1 MRALALKLLLS
12 GVLAMLALLTAAW
25 LWSSSAGSLATLL
38 TQLNAFLP
46 AGQTLQVSGVQ
57 GSVHQGGRIGQLRWS
72 QGDLSV
78 EATDVVISWT
88 LPPLLDK
95 EWRLTQLRMATLTVQ
110 DHRPPAPTEPKP
122 APTELRLPLR
132 LTLPF
137 QIERFSLQGNTAF
150 EASELSGKY
159 IFDSAL
165 HSIHKLY
172 GHISSGTY
180 QLEGTLEAAAPMAL
194 ALQLQGQV
202 HSPMPGTDKPLNVA
216 ASASLTGHL
225 SGTDA
230 LLTLQ
235 ASLTPEQVN
244 TARAMQAQVTAQI
257 APWQAQPLR
266 QASAQWQA
274 LNLAALW
281 PQAPQTLL
289 SGQAEVRPSAPGWLG
304 QVALTNALA
313 GPWNLQRLP
322 LQTLQATFSHAQ
334 DQWVVTALNAA
345 AGGGHITGT
354 GQLNQAQ
361 WQGSASV
368 KGLNPAAIDSRLAP
382 ASLSG
387 TLRAQPAGDG
397 MGFSAHI
404 KAGAAPAPQTL
415 GKTTPTPIQA
425 IQLQSLQTQGLWA
438 GGVLSL
444 THLNIQAE
452 AAQLLGQLAYNT
464 HTQAAQGKL
473 NLTLPGLQGRID
485 GQIAPTSGQGSLSVN
500 VLQARQTTDW
510 LKRFA
515 TASQPL
521 HQLQLEGQTQLE
533 AQWQGGWQQ
542 LGHTLHIEGVLHIP
556 QLDWRSPATAANL
569 PPATGQLRQAQLQVS
584 GTLPALT
591 LSSQGQ
597 LLMDQ
602 RELRWHTQASAGQ
615 RQPGHWQASVAT
627 LQLQAQDPKHPG
639 LWTLTLGDHT
649 ATTDAALA
657 LDWQDTGTLQQLSV
671 SHHTAQIT
679 GPMPG
684 QAQLSWQPLHWSQP
698 VSKPAPGKHASP
710 PVQPPAQ
717 WQSQGQISQLPLAW
731 LDAFSGKSLSEL
743 GLSSDLLLTGSWEAR
758 QASNLNVSA
767 MLERSSGDVRLH
779 TDAKNQA
786 PLPAQLQEARLN
798 VNLTDNDLAGSLR
811 WTSQRAG
818 HALLAFST
826 QLQTLD
832 AGWQWQQDA
841 PVGGSL
847 QLQLPPMDAWT
858 ALAPPGWRMRGTLD
872 ANATLTGTRQQP
884 HWAGTLQA
892 QNLAVRSV
900 AVGIDLQ
907 QGSLLARLDGQQLHL
922 EDFTLYGAGGAA
934 GGQVKLTGLV
944 QWLPAHAPNTPLTQ
958 QLAVSLQAQFN
969 ALRVSNRSDRL
980 LSVSGQL
987 NGNLKNSTMQLRGK
1001 LSADHALITLPS
1013 ETAPKLGDD
1022 VVVRPSA
1029 QHSATLATQPPR
1041 PARTAPATPA
1051 VPGSRIT
1058 PDLRITLDLGSD
1070 FQLRGRGLTTRL
1082 VGQLELQSQASQTF
1096 SLVGSIRN
1104 RRGTFQAYGQRL
1116 DIEQGELTFFGPPDV
1131 AVLNI
1136 LAIRPQLSQRVGVQV
1151 LGSTL
1156 SPVVRLYAEPEL
1168 PEADKL
1174 AWLVLGR
1181 SASGRGGEAA
1191 LLQQAAMALL
1201 GGNDGVNTGL
1211 MQSLGLDELG
1221 FQGGSGDSASG
1232 TTITLGKRLGK
1243 DIYVA
1248 YESGLAGTMG
1258 VFTIFYDL
1266 SRRLT
1271 LRAQTGEQSALDL
1284 IWTQRYD

>member
-46 AGQTLQVSGVQ
+46 AGQTLQTSGVQ
-57 GSVHQGGRIGQLRWS
+57 GSLHQGGRIAQLRWS

-88 LPPLLDK
+88 LRPLLDK

-110 DHRPPAPTEPKP
+110 DHRPFSPTEPKP
-122 APTELRLPLR
+122 ALTELMLPLH

-137 QIERFSLQGNTAF
+137 QISRFSLQGNTAF
-150 EASELSGKY
+150 EASELSGTY
-159 IFDSAL
+159 TFDSSL
-165 HSIHKLY
+165 HSIHKGY

-180 QLEGTLEAAAPMAL
+180 QLDGTLQAAAPMAL

-202 HSPMPGTDKPLNVA
+202 HSPMPGADKPLNVA

-225 SGTDA
+225 SGADA

-235 ASLTPEQVN
+235 ASLTPEQSKA
-244 TARAMQAQVTAQI
+244 ARAMQAQVTAQI
-257 APWQAQPLR
+257 APWQTQPLR

-289 SGQAEVRPSAPGWLG
+289 SGQADVHPSAPGWQG

-334 DQWVVTALNAA
+334 DQWAVTTLNAS
-345 AGGGHITGT
+345 AGGGRITGT
-354 GQLNQAQ
+354 GQLHQAR
-361 WQGSASV
+361 WQGSANAT
-368 KGLNPAAIDSRLAP
+368 GLNPAAIDTRLAP

-387 TLRAQPAGDG
+387 TLQAQPAGNG
-397 MGFSAHI
+397 IGFSAHI
-404 KAGAAPAPQTL
+404 KAGSAPAPQAL
-415 GKTTPTPIQA
+415 GKSTPAHVQA

-444 THLNIQAE
+444 TSLNIQAE
-452 AAQLLGQLAYNT
+452 AAQLLGQLTYNT

-473 NLTLPGLQGRID
+473 NLTLPGLQASVD
-485 GQIAPTSGQGSLSVN
+485 GQIAPTSGQGQLSVN
-500 VLQARQTTDW
+500 VLQVLQTTAW
-510 LKRFA
+510 LKRL
-515 TASQPL
+515 PL
-521 HQLQLEGQTQLE
+521 ANNPLQHLQLDGQTQLE

-542 LGHTLHIEGVLHIP
+542 LGQSLHVEGALRIP
-556 QLDWRSPATAANL
+556 QLDWRAPAPAANL
-569 PPATGQLRQAQLQVS
+569 PPVTGQLRQAQLQVA

-597 LLMDQ
+597 LQ
-602 RELRWHTQASAGQ
+602 INQQQLRWQTRASAGQ
-615 RQPGHWQASVAT
+615 RQPGLWQASVTA
-627 LQLQAQDPKHPG
+627 LQLQVQAPTHPG
-639 LWTLTLGDHT
+639 LWTLTLGDNS
-649 ATTDAALA
+649 ATPPLA
-657 LDWQDTGTLQQLSV
+657 LDWQGTGTLQQLSV
-671 SHHTAQIT
+671 GHHTAQLT

-684 QAQLSWQPLHWSQP
+684 QAQLSWQPLLW
-698 VSKPAPGKHASP
+698 SKPAG
-710 PVQPPAQ
+710 QPAQ

-743 GLSSDLLLTGSWEAR
+743 GLSSDLLLAGSWEAR
-758 QASNLNVSA
+758 QASSLSVSA
-767 MLERSSGDVRLH
+767 MLERSNGDVRLH

-826 QLQTLD
+826 QLQALD
-832 AGWQWQQDA
+832 AGWQWPQDA

-884 HWAGTLQA
+884 QWAGTLQA

-900 AVGIDLQ
+900 ADGIDLQ

-934 GGQVKLTGLV
+934 GGHVKLTGLA
-944 QWLPAHAPNTPLTQ
+944 QWLPARTPNTPLAQ

-980 LSVSGQL
+980 LSVSGEL
-987 NGNLKNSTMQLRGK
+987 NGHLKDSTMQLRGK

-1029 QHSATLATQPPR
+1029 QHNATLATQSPR
-1041 PARTAPATPA
+1041 KTPTAANHPAT
-1051 VPGSRIT
+1051 PGSRIT
-1058 PDLRITLDLGSD
+1058 PDLQITLDLGSD
-1070 FQLRGRGLTTRL
+1070 FQLRGRGLVTQL
-1082 VGQLELQSQASQTF
+1082 AGQLELQSQASQPI
-1096 SLVGSIRN
+1096 SLVGSIRT
-1104 RRGTFQAYGQRL
+1104 RRGTYQAYGQRL

-1271 LRAQTGEQSALDL
+1271 LRAQTGEQSALDV